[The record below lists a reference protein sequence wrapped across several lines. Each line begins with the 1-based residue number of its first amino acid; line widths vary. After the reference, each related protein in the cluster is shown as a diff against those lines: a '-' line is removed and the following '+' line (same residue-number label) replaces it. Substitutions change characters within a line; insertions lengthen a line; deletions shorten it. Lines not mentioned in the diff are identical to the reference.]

1 MGSFPSYIRSP
12 TRLDTWSS
20 TFIIFMNSINY
31 LPLSP
36 GSKLMVYADDI
47 VLYRPINSPEDMDI
61 IQKDINQILNWTKA
75 QGLTLNCT
83 KTNILPVI
91 CSPQPIPIDL
101 NLGSNPIQIV
111 SSVKYLGVTIT
122 HDLSWKRHTLNVI
135 KSCQIPD
142 WPSPM

>member
-36 GSKLMVYADDI
+36 GSKLMLYADDV
-47 VLYRPINSPEDMDI
+47 VLYRPINSPEDMTI
-61 IQKDINQILNWTKA
+61 IQEDINRILNWTKA
-75 QGLTLNCT
+75 HGLTLNSA
-83 KTNILPVI
+83 KTNILPVS
-91 CSPQPIPIDL
+91 CSPRPIPIDL